1 MLGKQPDLEIFTN
14 DAYFVAG
21 MFSYKALKLTTALA
35 NGARVKGVM
44 QGKGAYEYQM
54 AAKLQPL
61 VLDTNPLGNPWVNY
75 SIFLNNVILPTMLQL
90 MIMLMTVFALGTE
103 IKENNSKRLLI
114 ISNRSVFRLILG
126 KLLPQTVLFLI
137 MGIALQIV
145 LYGFLKFPLQNGF
158 MPMLI
163 AMVFMVISSQ
173 ALGVLMIGLFPVLRL
188 GLSAAALFGVIGFSL
203 VGFSFPVQIM
213 YEPFRLLSYLY
224 PARHYYLVYKAEAL
238 NSFPIW
244 YALNEYMWMI
254 AFLLLPMPILPRLKR
269 ALFKQK
275 YIA

>member
-1 MLGKQPDLEIFTN
+1 
-14 DAYFVAG
+14 
-21 MFSYKALKLTTALA
+21 
-35 NGARVKGVM
+35 M

-54 AAKLQPL
+54 AASLQPL

-75 SIFLNNVILPTMLQL
+75 SIFLNSVILPTMLQL

-269 ALFKQK
+269 QRN
-275 YIA
+275 